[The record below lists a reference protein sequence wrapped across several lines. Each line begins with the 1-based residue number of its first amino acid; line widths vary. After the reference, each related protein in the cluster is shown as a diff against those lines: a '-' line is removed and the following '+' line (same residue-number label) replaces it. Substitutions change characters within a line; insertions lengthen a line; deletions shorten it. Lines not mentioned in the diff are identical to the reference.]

1 MDPKLY
7 KFVVL
12 MTVISVLVW
21 IGGEVLIVAV
31 MKLGTLPS
39 VIWSVFMFGSLIT
52 VNIARALKNDD
63 DENKRNW

>member
-1 MDPKLY
+1 MDPKLF

-12 MTVISVLVW
+12 MTFISVLVW

>member
-12 MTVISVLVW
+12 MTFISVLVW